1 MQSFKI
7 YYLSEMPTV
16 IGYSKVGIDDNHKFD
31 RTDTKIL
38 GSFKDHNIHHL
49 TRVARDSRRIL
60 SHDFW
65 AVDHKTN
72 KVNMKVSGHR
82 GDNNN
87 HFVVSS
93 LSGRKDS
100 PIKAHELYHHL
111 ITQHGFTITSDRNQS
126 TGGVNTW
133 KHLSKHKDIDM
144 THNNSY
150 GDKLPLHSADK
161 WHHNY
166 SDESENS
173 RFTAKK
179 KE

>member
-1 MQSFKI
+1 MQSFKT
-7 YYLSEMPTV
+7 YYLREMPTI
-16 IGYSKVGIDDNHKFD
+16 IGYSKHGITDNLPFNRD
-31 RTDTKIL
+31 DTKVL
-38 GSFKDHNIHHL
+38 GSFKGHNIHHL
-49 TRVARDSRRIL
+49 TQNFRGTTV

-65 AVDHKTN
+65 AVDQKTN

-87 HFVVSS
+87 HFSVNS

-111 ITQHGFTITSDRNQS
+111 ITQHSFTITSDKNQS

-166 SDESENS
+166 SNESENS